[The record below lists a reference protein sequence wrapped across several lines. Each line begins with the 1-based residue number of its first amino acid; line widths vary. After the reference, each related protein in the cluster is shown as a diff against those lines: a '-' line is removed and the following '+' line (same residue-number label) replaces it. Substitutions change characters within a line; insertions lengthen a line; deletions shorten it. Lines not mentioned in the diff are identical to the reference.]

1 MINQNY
7 LFHIFL
13 TTSKGCNSK
22 KHLIS
27 NLRICHLLNFLKNID
42 ETCYILIKLSSTWNE
57 ENVKFVQAINKGKC
71 KIYKIIEFFTYFPY
85 FILFWGTIFWHSIAE
100 KYFMIWYSLEYSVR

>member
-22 KHLIS
+22 KRLVS
-27 NLRICHLLNFLKNID
+27 NLRICNLLNFLKNID
-42 ETCYILIKLSSTWNE
+42 ETCYMLIKLSST
-57 ENVKFVQAINKGKC
+57 
-71 KIYKIIEFFTYFPY
+71 
-85 FILFWGTIFWHSIAE
+85 
-100 KYFMIWYSLEYSVR
+100 